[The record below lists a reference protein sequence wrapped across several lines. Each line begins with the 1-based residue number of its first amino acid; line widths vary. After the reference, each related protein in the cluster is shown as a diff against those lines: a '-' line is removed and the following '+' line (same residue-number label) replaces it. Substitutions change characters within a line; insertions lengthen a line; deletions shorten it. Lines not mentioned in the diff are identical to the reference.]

1 MSCSD
6 VWDKLDKE
14 KQQIFN
20 RHYVNLASSFF
31 ISACRSGFQTCNLV
45 MEAMLHAITAPEP
58 RHRYL
63 LVSTWE
69 RPFFQLL
76 PLLPS
81 SLTDAI
87 FSFTSIYAKR
97 KEMLYS

>member
-14 KQQIFN
+14 KQQMFN
-20 RHYVNLASSFF
+20 RHYVSLASSFF
-31 ISACRSGFQTCNLV
+31 TSACRCGFQTSNLV

-63 LVSTWE
+63 PVLLVSTWE
-69 RPFFQLL
+69 RPFFHQ
-76 PLLPS
+76 PH
-81 SLTDAI
+81 
-87 FSFTSIYAKR
+87 
-97 KEMLYS
+97 